1 MISLWYFLILS
12 ISVEILTLFIHP
24 SFKLSV
30 CVDDHYFEH
39 FNFSL
44 REREREREREMEME
58 DRGAERDREKENLN
72 QAPCPMQS
80 PTWYSTS

>member
-1 MISLWYFLILS
+1 MTSFWYFLILF

-39 FNFSL
+39 FNFSP
-44 REREREREREMEME
+44 EREREGEREME
-58 DRGAERDREKENLN
+58 DRGAERDRERENLN